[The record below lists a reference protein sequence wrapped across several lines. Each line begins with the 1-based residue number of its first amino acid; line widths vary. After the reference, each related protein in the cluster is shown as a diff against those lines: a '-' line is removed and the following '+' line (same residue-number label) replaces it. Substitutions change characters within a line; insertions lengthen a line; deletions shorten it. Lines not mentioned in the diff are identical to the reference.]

1 MPHKPSRFSIFSW
14 CVLGYNIAVILWGAF
29 VRATG
34 SGAGC
39 GAHWPTCNGEIIPRA
54 PQMETMIEF
63 VHRISSGLTL
73 LLVAALVVWAWRKF
87 QRGSPVRF
95 ASGAALIFVLV
106 EAALG
111 AGLVLFGWTADDD
124 SVGRAIMMM
133 VHLVNTFLLLGNL
146 TLTAVWATWGSPER
160 FHLPARWE
168 WLLPLSLVGI
178 LVLGA
183 SGAITALGDT
193 LFPAASLAEGMRAE
207 FSGSAHFL
215 LRLRVFHPLIAVLA
229 GVLVYL
235 AARNALNRVKKPA
248 VQRAA
253 GLVIGLF
260 GLQRLLGG
268 INVVLLAPVW
278 MQLIHLLVSNL
289 IWIVQVA
296 LTSFVI
302 GRSNGAAGIADHP
315 IHERVPGSA
324 E

>member
-1 MPHKPSRFSIFSW
+1 
-14 CVLGYNIAVILWGAF
+14 
-29 VRATG
+29 
-34 SGAGC
+34 
-39 GAHWPTCNGEIIPRA
+39 
-54 PQMETMIEF
+54 
-63 VHRISSGLTL
+63 
-73 LLVAALVVWAWRKF
+73 
-87 QRGSPVRF
+87 
-95 ASGAALIFVLV
+95 
-106 EAALG
+106 
-111 AGLVLFGWTADDD
+111 
-124 SVGRAIMMM
+124 MMM

-260 GLQRLLGG
+260 GLQLLLGG

>member
-1 MPHKPSRFSIFSW
+1 MLLKQSRFSVYSW
-14 CVLGYNIAVILWGAF
+14 GVLAYNIAVILWGAF

-39 GAHWPTCNGEIIPRA
+39 GAHWPTCNGDIIPRA
-54 PQMETMIEF
+54 PQIETIIEF

-73 LLVAALVVWAWRKF
+73 LLVAILVVWAWRKF
-87 QRGSPVRF
+87 LRGSPVRF
-95 ASGAALIFVLV
+95 ASGAALFFVLV

-146 TLTAVWATWGSPER
+146 ALTAVWTTWCTPER
-160 FHLPARWE
+160 FRVIARWE
-168 WLLPLSLVGI
+168 WILPVSLLGLLI
-178 LVLGA
+178 LGA

-193 LFPAASLAEGMRAE
+193 LFPAESLAEGMRAE
-207 FSGSAHFL
+207 FSGTAHFL
-215 LRLRVFHPLIAVLA
+215 LRLRVFHPLIAVLS
-229 GVLVYL
+229 GMLVYL
-235 AARNALNRVKKPA
+235 AARNALSRVENPA
-248 VQRAA
+248 AQRAA

-260 GLQRLLGG
+260 VLQLVLGG
-268 INVVLLAPVW
+268 INVILLAPVW
-278 MQLIHLLVSNL
+278 LQLVHLLVSNL
-289 IWIVQVA
+289 IWVVQVA

-302 GRSNGAAGIADHP
+302 GRPNRAAGVANHP
-315 IHERVPGSA
+315 IHERIPGSA

>member
-14 CVLGYNIAVILWGAF
+14 GVLGYNIAVILWGAF

-39 GAHWPTCNGEIIPRA
+39 GEHWPTCNGEIIPRA

-87 QRGSPVRF
+87 KRGSPVRF
-95 ASGAALIFVLV
+95 ASGAALFFVLV

-215 LRLRVFHPLIAVLA
+215 LRLRVFHPLIAVLS

-248 VQRAA
+248 AQRAA

-260 GLQRLLGG
+260 GLQLLLGG